1 METLLY
7 IVHVLVCI
15 GMLPVIL
22 LQSGKGGGVSA
33 VFGGGSS
40 GTVFGSRGASN
51 FLTRMTA
58 GCAVV
63 FMLTS
68 FGPIVARLAATI
80 GRRRHPR
87 AARADRAGGAGVR
100 RPARTG
106 AAPGR
111 KRGGTGGDAI
121 AYRANAGRGLGGRG
135 CAGRRISRDRRA
147 GQTVAILK
155 GGDVEPKVSCLTR
168 LQRATMSVRP
178 RNAAVVKLVDTP
190 S

>member
-51 FLTRMTA
+51 FLTRMTT

-63 FMLTS
+63 FMCTS
-68 FGPIVARLAATI
+68 LGLSFLASRERSVVADIPEL
-80 GRRRHPR
+80 P
-87 AARADRAGGAGVR
+87 
-100 RPARTG
+100 
-106 AAPGR
+106 APG
-111 KRGGTGGDAI
+111 A
-121 AYRANAGRGLGGRG
+121 LGGETPDQATPPG
-135 CAGRRISRDRRA
+135 TDPAGSSTA
-147 GQTVAILK
+147 SK
-155 GGDVEPKVSCLTR
+155 
-168 LQRATMSVRP
+168 
-178 RNAAVVKLVDTP
+178 
-190 S
+190 

>member
-68 FGPIVARLAATI
+68 FGLSLLASRQRSVVADIPELPGQTAPAALGSEDQPEQALPPGENAAT
-80 GRRRHPR
+80 PSPTEPT
-87 AARADRAGGAGVR
+87 
-100 RPARTG
+100 PAEGSG
-106 AAPGR
+106 AA
-111 KRGGTGGDAI
+111 DAP
-121 AYRANAGRGLGGRG
+121 ADG
-135 CAGRRISRDRRA
+135 S
-147 GQTVAILK
+147 
-155 GGDVEPKVSCLTR
+155 P
-168 LQRATMSVRP
+168 ATDAP
-178 RNAAVVKLVDTP
+178 DKP
-190 S
+190 

>member
-51 FLTRMTA
+51 FLTRMTT

-63 FMLTS
+63 FMCTS
-68 FGPIVARLAATI
+68 LGLSFMASRSRSVVADIPDLPVPAAMGDSAEQATPP
-80 GRRRHPR
+80 GTDP
-87 AARADRAGGAGVR
+87 AGSSTAS
-100 RPARTG
+100 
-106 AAPGR
+106 
-111 KRGGTGGDAI
+111 K
-121 AYRANAGRGLGGRG
+121 
-135 CAGRRISRDRRA
+135 
-147 GQTVAILK
+147 
-155 GGDVEPKVSCLTR
+155 
-168 LQRATMSVRP
+168 
-178 RNAAVVKLVDTP
+178 
-190 S
+190 